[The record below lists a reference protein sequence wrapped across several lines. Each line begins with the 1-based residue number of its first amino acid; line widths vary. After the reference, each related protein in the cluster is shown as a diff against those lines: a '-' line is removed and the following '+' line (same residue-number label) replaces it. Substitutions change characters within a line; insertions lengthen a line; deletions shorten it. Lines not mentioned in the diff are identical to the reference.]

1 MFNNVEQK
9 TIDILKKQHGSVH
22 DMVEPLV
29 KELGLATANEYLKTA
44 YEMYLENPSSTNYN
58 YMIST
63 MLVYQYWNQKETKEF
78 SITEDF

>member
-9 TIDILKKQHGSVH
+9 TIEILKKQHGLSC
-22 DMVEPLV
+22 DIVEPMV
-29 KELGLATANEYLKTA
+29 KELALATANDYLQTA
-44 YEMYLENPSSTNYN
+44 YEMFLENPSTTNYN

-63 MLVYQYWNQKETKEF
+63 MLVYQYWNQKQTKEF